1 MSSPVRTLQ
10 KRIMKRAGMARRD
23 VYQGFNI
30 ITGLPIVRR
39 LITDR
44 DGKTIF
50 GPHWPRLIPAAIA
63 MRPRAVTA

>member
-10 KRIMKRAGMARRD
+10 KRIMKRAGMARRPD
-23 VYQGFNI
+23 FQGINK
-30 ITGLPIVRR
+30 ITGLPIFRH

-44 DGKTIF
+44 DGKTVF

-63 MRPRAVTA
+63 LRPRAAA